1 MGYRILAADDEI
13 AVQRLVASAL
23 KAAEY
28 DVKSASSGQQLFQLL
43 EEFSFD
49 LIVLDLVMPGM
60 EGLDICRRIRQKSDI
75 PILILSG
82 RIDEQIKISALDM
95 GADDYVTK
103 PFRLDEFRARVRAL
117 LRRTSNLLP
126 SKGVLSVGGLEI
138 DFKDRTVRC
147 AGKTARLT
155 RIELA
160 ILVELAKCPGMVVT
174 SENLVRRVWGL
185 RSNVD
190 LQNLRVHV
198 GNLRKK
204 IETDPGDPKH
214 VLTVTAVG
222 YRLAA
227 ETT

>member
-1 MGYRILAADDEI
+1 MGYRILTVDDEI
-13 AVQRLVASAL
+13 AVQWLIASAL
-23 KAAEY
+23 HAEEY
-28 DVKSASSGQQLFQLL
+28 EIKSASNGRQLFHLL
-43 EEFSFD
+43 DEYSFD
-49 LIVLDLVMPGM
+49 LIVLDLVMPDI
-60 EGLDICRRIRQKSDI
+60 EGLEVCRRIRQSSDI

-82 RIDEQIKISALDM
+82 RVDEQIKISALDM

-117 LRRTSNLLP
+117 LRRTSHILP

-138 DFKDRTVRC
+138 DFKDRTVRS
-147 AGKTARLT
+147 AEKTARLT

-160 ILVELAKCPGMVVT
+160 ILVELAKCPEVVVT

-204 IETDPGDPKH
+204 IEADVAEPKH
-214 VLTVTAVG
+214 ILTVTAVG
-222 YRLAA
+222 YRLAT
-227 ETT
+227 ETG

>member
-13 AVQRLVASAL
+13 AVRRLVESAL
-23 KAAEY
+23 NTAEY

-43 EEFSFD
+43 DEFSFD

-60 EGLDICRRIRQKSDI
+60 DGLDICRSIRQRSDI
-75 PILILSG
+75 PIIILSG

-103 PFRLDEFRARVRAL
+103 PFRIDELRARVRAL
-117 LRRTSNLLP
+117 LRRSSNLLP
-126 SKGVLSVGGLEI
+126 SEGVLSVGGLDI
-138 DFKDRTVRC
+138 NFKDRTVR
-147 AGKTARLT
+147 APGKTVRLT

-160 ILVELAKCPGMVVT
+160 VLVELAKCPGLVVT
-174 SENLVRRVWGL
+174 SESLVRRVWGL

-190 LQNLRVHV
+190 LQNLRVHI

-204 IETDPGDPKH
+204 IEADPGDPKH
-214 VLTVTAVG
+214 ILTVTAVG

-227 ETT
+227 ETQ

>member
-13 AVQRLVASAL
+13 AVRRLVESAL
-23 KAAEY
+23 NTAEY
-28 DVKSASSGQQLFQLL
+28 DVKTASSGQQLFQLL
-43 EEFSFD
+43 DEYSFD

-60 EGLDICRRIRQKSDI
+60 DGLDICRRIRQRSDI
-75 PILILSG
+75 PIIILSG

-103 PFRLDEFRARVRAL
+103 PFRIDELRARVRAL
-117 LRRTSNLLP
+117 LRRSSNLLP
-126 SKGVLSVGGLEI
+126 SEGVLSVGGLDI
-138 DFKDRTVRC
+138 DFKDRTVRV
-147 AGKTARLT
+147 AGKSARLT

-160 ILVELAKCPGMVVT
+160 VLVELAKCPGMVVT
-174 SENLVRRVWGL
+174 SESLVRRVWGL

-204 IETDPGDPKH
+204 IEADPGDPKH
-214 VLTVTAVG
+214 ILTVTAVG

-227 ETT
+227 ETP